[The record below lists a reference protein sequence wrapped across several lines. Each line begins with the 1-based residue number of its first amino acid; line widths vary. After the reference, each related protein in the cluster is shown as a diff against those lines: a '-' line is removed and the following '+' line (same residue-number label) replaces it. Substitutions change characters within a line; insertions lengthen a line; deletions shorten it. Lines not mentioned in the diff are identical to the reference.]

1 MTITGI
7 ITAIIIGAII
17 GALARLILPGKQN
30 IPIWLTIV
38 VGIVAAFIGTAIAR
52 AVGIPTVTSGIDW
65 LELLVQLVVAVI
77 GVAVVVGIYSRRSI
91 QHQGARRGQIAD
103 PVPQRTGRRSRVQIQ
118 GLSARMI

>member
-7 ITAIIIGAII
+7 VTAIIIGAII

-91 QHQGARRGQIAD
+91 QHQGARR
-103 PVPQRTGRRSRVQIQ
+103 
-118 GLSARMI
+118 